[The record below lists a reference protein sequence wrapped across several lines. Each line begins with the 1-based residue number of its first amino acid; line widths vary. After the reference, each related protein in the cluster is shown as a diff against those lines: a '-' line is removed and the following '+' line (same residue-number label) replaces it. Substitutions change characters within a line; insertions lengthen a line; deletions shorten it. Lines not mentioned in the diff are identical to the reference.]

1 METEKWSTAD
11 PLLATYLKSVGTYD
25 VMSRN
30 EEIARFKEL
39 GIRARECI
47 SRLAEAPL
55 DLREDWASGEEEDSE
70 EEDGRSDAVIA
81 AESSWRG
88 GRTSAKKFVLEV
100 MKNEDSKEWA
110 LEMVKTISAS
120 DWPGSWAD
128 SMRSAFMAYSAVRSH
143 IVNANLRFVI
153 TVAKK
158 YHRMGRHSQVLD
170 LIQDGNIGLMRSV
183 SRFDVDR
190 GYKFS
195 TYAMWWIRHHIQR
208 AISEKE
214 KAIRI
219 PVHTGTLMAKLSL
232 IAQKRS
238 LLGLPVEENDLAE
251 ASGTPLKKVRSI
263 IQARHIF
270 MSAESHVGDSE
281 NTTFLDMME
290 DPTPLNFMDQ
300 IHEDQLRKGLEKA
313 MARLSKTERDVI
325 RKRFNLGGDPSES
338 KTLQEIASEYDLTR
352 ERIRQIECKA
362 MMKLRRDS
370 GKILCDLR
378 DQ

>member
-11 PLLATYLKSVGTYD
+11 PLLAAYLKSVGTYD
-25 VMSRN
+25 VMSRS
-30 EEIARFKEL
+30 EEIAKFKEL
-39 GIRARECI
+39 GVRARECI
-47 SRLAEAPL
+47 LRLAGAPS
-55 DLREDWASGEEEDSE
+55 DLREDWASEEEDSE
-70 EEDGRSDAVIA
+70 EEDGRPDTVVA
-81 AESSWRG
+81 AESSWRS
-88 GRTSAKKFVLEV
+88 GRTSTKKFVSDV

-110 LEMVKTISAS
+110 MEMVKTISAS
-120 DWPGSWAD
+120 DWKGDWAD
-128 SMRSAFMAYSAVRSH
+128 TLRSAFMAYSAVRSH

-158 YHRMGRHSQVLD
+158 YHRLGRHSHVLD

-195 TYAMWWIRHHIQR
+195 TYAMWWIRHHVQR

-214 KAIRI
+214 KTIRI
-219 PVHTGTLMAKLSL
+219 PVHMGALMAKLSL
-232 IAQKRS
+232 TSQKRS
-238 LLGLPVEENDLAE
+238 LLGLPIDENDLAE
-251 ASGTPLKKVRSI
+251 ATSIPVKKVRSVL
-263 IQARHIF
+263 QARHLF
-270 MSAESHVGDSE
+270 MSTEGAVGDSPHV
-281 NTTFLDMME
+281 TLLDMME
-290 DPTPLNFMDQ
+290 DPTPPNFMDS
-300 IHEDQLRKGLEKA
+300 IHKNQLRKGLEKA
-313 MARLSKTERDVI
+313 MLKLSKTEREVI

-352 ERIRQIECKA
+352 ERIRQIESKA
-362 MMKLRRDS
+362 IIKLRRDS